1 MTRYYF
7 HFRKGR
13 EVTRDR
19 IGMYLPN
26 LDAARAEAL
35 HAWGQVLMLARTSGE
50 VPDDC
55 EIQIVDQ
62 TGETVLGIPIG
73 ERRRLH

>member
-1 MTRYYF
+1 LTRYYF

>member
-1 MTRYYF
+1 
-7 HFRKGR
+7 
-13 EVTRDR
+13 
-19 IGMYLPN
+19 MYLPN

>member
-7 HFRKGR
+7 HFRNGR